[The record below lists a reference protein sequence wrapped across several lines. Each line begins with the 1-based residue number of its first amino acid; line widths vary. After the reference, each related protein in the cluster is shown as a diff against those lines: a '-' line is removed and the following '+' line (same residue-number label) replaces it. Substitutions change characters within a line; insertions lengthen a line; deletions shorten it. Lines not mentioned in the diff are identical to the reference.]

1 MHTLGQ
7 WKIRAGYGRLMSEI
21 GPEDRAVCTVWT
33 KQPKYNQ
40 VTERSEPA
48 AWAEGEANAALI
60 AAAPEFY
67 ESATANYGGWIGPE
81 LLDAAADHCDDSA
94 IADLLRAR
102 AQSDRAAI
110 AKAKGEK

>member
-1 MHTLGQ
+1 MHTPGQ
-7 WKIRAGYGRLMSEI
+7 WKIRAGYGKLMSEI

-60 AAAPEFY
+60 AAAPDLLTALEIALPY
-67 ESATANYGGWIGPE
+67 VESFDGDN
-81 LLDAAADHCDDSA
+81 
-94 IADLLRAR
+94 ADLQTKAN
-102 AQSDRAAI
+102 AEAVRAAI
-110 AKAKGEK
+110 AKAKGEKS